1 VDHRAPLR
9 RGRGPTSGRTV
20 GYHHR
25 RPLALAAVAL
35 FASPAGPVCAAAAGE
50 AHAAWTPNDISVTQ
64 SVEGQERASTR
75 FEVGAN
81 GDARVAVSLHDG
93 GVHTAGTIL
102 LIGGRWMLL
111 RGFTAAPA
119 KAVGALDVAA
129 LNSQLVIVL
138 LTAVL
143 PDGPP
148 AKGAPPR
155 VHFEEKARRVRIATA
170 TATGEYDAP
179 WSVEGTISA
188 SAADASTS
196 FRLTFTCS
204 DRGHPSTTVFAGNVG
219 NSQPPVQL
227 PDSMKLAG
235 WTLRRIGATSDPG
248 VGSPDHMPATVG
260 ELRKLE

>member
-1 VDHRAPLR
+1 VL
-9 RGRGPTSGRTV
+9 V
-20 GYHHR
+20 
-25 RPLALAAVAL
+25 AATL
-35 FASPAGPVCAAAAGE
+35 FASATGPACAAAAAE
-50 AHAAWTPNDISVTQ
+50 AHAAWTPNDISVTE
-64 SVEGQERASTR
+64 SVGGQERASTR

-93 GVHTAGTIL
+93 AVHTAGTIL
-102 LIGGRWMLL
+102 LIGGRWMLT
-111 RGFTAAPA
+111 RGFTASPA

-143 PDGPP
+143 PNGPP
-148 AKGAPPR
+148 AKGAPPQ
-155 VHFEEKARRVRIATA
+155 VHFEEKARRIRIATA

-179 WSVEGTISA
+179 WSVEGTA
-188 SAADASTS
+188 STPAADASTS

-204 DRGHPSTTVFAGNVG
+204 DRGRASTTVFAGNVD

-235 WTLRRIGATSDPG
+235 WTLRRIGAPLATAAGATPEPG
-248 VGSPDHMPATVG
+248 AGSPQHKPATVG